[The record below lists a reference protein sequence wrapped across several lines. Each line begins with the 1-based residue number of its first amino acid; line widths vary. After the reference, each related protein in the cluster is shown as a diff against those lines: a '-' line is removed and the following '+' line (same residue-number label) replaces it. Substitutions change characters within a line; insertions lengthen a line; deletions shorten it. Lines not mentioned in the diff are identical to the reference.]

1 MPNKRA
7 ISLIRGKGRS
17 TRSRGQGRYL
27 VAVTLSCRFL
37 VSSPAFDAIK
47 ALTSE
52 IHKKF
57 KDAIGELLTKMAAKF
72 KAIEVEKWEF
82 FEQFN
87 DNTAYALGI
96 TKHAMQPDGKT
107 FRRNK

>member
-1 MPNKRA
+1 
-7 ISLIRGKGRS
+7 
-17 TRSRGQGRYL
+17 
-27 VAVTLSCRFL
+27 
-37 VSSPAFDAIK
+37 
-47 ALTSE
+47 
-52 IHKKF
+52 
-57 KDAIGELLTKMAAKF
+57 MATKF

-107 FRRNK
+107 IRRNKGSILWRKIDGKWYVDNYVFNTIPQ

>member
-1 MPNKRA
+1 MNLGPLTLEVCQFFYPLTLLRHFCLFTLHH
-7 ISLIRGKGRS
+7 IS
-17 TRSRGQGRYL
+17 
-27 VAVTLSCRFL
+27 
-37 VSSPAFDAIK
+37 
-47 ALTSE
+47 
-52 IHKKF
+52 
-57 KDAIGELLTKMAAKF
+57 AIGELLTKMATKF